1 MTLAHE
7 GLHRFLRG
15 TIVGM
20 TQPARQ
26 VHTFAEYVELEA
38 MSRTVKHE
46 FLDGTVWAMAGGT
59 PDHSAIAANI
69 IALLRDQLRGHPC
82 RVFTSDLRVRV
93 KATGLGTYPDAS
105 VVCDS
110 LELDPDDKRG
120 TTVVNPRVLVEVL
133 SPTTE
138 RYDRQEK
145 REHYQ
150 RIPSVQEIVLVAQ
163 DAQRVVVWRR
173 EGNDFVEHIVAEGSV
188 ELTSLGCSLP
198 LSEVYLDPLTGGAG

>member
-1 MTLAHE
+1 
-7 GLHRFLRG
+7 
-15 TIVGM
+15 M

-59 PDHSAIAANI
+59 PEHSAIAANI
-69 IALLRDQLRGHPC
+69 IGVLRDQLRERPC

-110 LELDPDDKRG
+110 LELDPEDDRG
-120 TTVVNPRVLVEVL
+120 TTVVNPRVLIEVL

-150 RIPSVQEIVLVAQ
+150 RIPSVQEIVLIAQ
-163 DAQRVVVWRR
+163 DEQRVHVWRR
-173 EGNDFVEHIVAEGSV
+173 DGNDFVEHVVADGSV
-188 ELTSLGCSLP
+188 ELTSLDCKIP
-198 LSEVYLDPLTGGAG
+198 LSEIYFDPLAG